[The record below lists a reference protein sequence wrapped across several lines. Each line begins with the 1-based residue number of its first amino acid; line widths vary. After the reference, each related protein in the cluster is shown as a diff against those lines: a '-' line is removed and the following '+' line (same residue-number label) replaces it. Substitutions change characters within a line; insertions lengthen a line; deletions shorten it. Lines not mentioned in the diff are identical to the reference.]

1 MDDEQKSF
9 ISSQYV
15 GPSSPFDRSPAELLE
30 QSIRRE
36 IVGEKQRR
44 IECVPPLLGRNS
56 WKHARD
62 ELAGGRKKSRREE
75 EEEEAERY
83 DDRSI
88 DRSRNVIPPLSA
100 QPRTRH
106 SLMTRHRPSFPPSC
120 VSANSSRFFLLVQN
134 ISSRFLFFPFFFFP
148 FLEYLPF
155 PFVRFFSINF
165 FFFIQVIVR
174 EINKLQLF
182 SIEQLLFQVL

>member
-1 MDDEQKSF
+1 MDDEQKPF

-15 GPSSPFDRSPAELLE
+15 GPSSPFDRSPAELFE

-36 IVGEKQRR
+36 IVGEKPRR
-44 IECVPPLLGRNS
+44 IECVPPLLERNS

-62 ELAGGRKKSRREE
+62 ELAGGRKKSRR
-75 EEEEAERY
+75 EEEAERY